1 MMLRAVC
8 PLAALVLLVAMPLS
22 AQAETIVGLVEGN
35 NLVTFDS
42 ARPGDLLSALPI
54 TGLTS
59 GELILGIDF
68 RPETGQLYGFGHLGA
83 PGVRLYIFDLV
94 TGAATLVST
103 LAADPADTTDPY
115 TDVFGTDFGVDFNP
129 VPDRIRLVTD
139 TGQNL
144 RVNPDTGVVTTDT
157 PLAFA
162 AGDPNAGRIPKV
174 VDAAYSNN
182 DANATSTT
190 LYGLE
195 GIDPDLG
202 CQKTQTDGTV
212 VRALC
217 LVRQGGADGTPSPN
231 LGQIFTLGPFGKEG
245 IKAKG
250 FDISPSGTAFV
261 AVQLKEDPLTTF
273 VLVTVDLTNGADS
286 SRGPVGD
293 GSVRLKDIAVVPSVQ
308 FSANL
313 YAVRE
318 DARTATITVTRNDDL
333 RRTVTVNF
341 ATSDGTAKAGQ
352 DYGTTSGTL
361 TFNPG
366 EATRSFTIPI
376 INDRRPERDQF
387 LLVTL
392 NNPSVGELLGA
403 PGRCVLLSRPSPCV
417 RGTAE
422 LRIDVND
429 RVDRTGPILLRI
441 GLTGPSRGITGA
453 VLHFNEDLRPASAEK
468 LRNYSFFAF
477 AGGRR
482 QRIALG
488 SAVYDPVTRAVTLI
502 ASEPFGQ
509 TQFTRLQ
516 ITARGKK
523 GGLTDLRGNRLDGE
537 PDGKPGGD
545 AVFRFRVFSG
555 TAVTFSD
562 RDGDLATLVLT
573 GGGRL
578 DGIAPLRAP
587 AITAAPDPTTGTVF
601 GRGQLTQFWILD
613 PIALKSTLNGTVT
626 RTSGSNGI
634 VVIAEI
640 IGLDKKEFT
649 PLITNPSFRVNTL
662 TFSSNAT
669 GR

>member
-1 MMLRAVC
+1 MLRAMC

-22 AQAETIVGLVEGN
+22 ARAETIVGLAENN
-35 NLVTFDS
+35 NLVIFDS
-42 ARPGDLLSALPI
+42 ARPSAILSALPI
-54 TGLTS
+54 TNTGGDTL
-59 GELILGIDF
+59 LGIDF
-68 RPETGQLYGFGHLGA
+68 RPATGQLYGLGHLGA
-83 PGVRLYIFDLV
+83 PGVRLYTIDPV
-94 TGAATLVST
+94 TGAATLVSALT
-103 LAADPADTTDPY
+103 ADPADPTDPY
-115 TDVFGTDFGVDFNP
+115 TDVFGTDFGVNFNP
-129 VPDRIRLVTD
+129 VVDRIRVVTD

-144 RVNPDTGVVTTDT
+144 RVNPVTGGIITDT

-162 AGDPNAGRIPKV
+162 AGDPNAGQIPKV

-182 DANATSTT
+182 VANATSTT

-195 GIDPDLG
+195 GIDPDLR

-212 VRALC
+212 VKALC
-217 LVRQGGADGTPSPN
+217 LVRQGGADGAAPSPN
-231 LGQIFTLGPFGKEG
+231 SGQLFTLGPFGKEG

-250 FDISPSGTAFV
+250 FDISPSATAFV
-261 AVQLKEDPLTTF
+261 AVQLKGDPLATF
-273 VLVTVDLTNGADS
+273 VLVTIDLTNGADS
-286 SRGPVGD
+286 SRGPVSD
-293 GSVRLKDIAVVPSVQ
+293 GTVRLKDIAVAPSVQ

-318 DARTATITVTRNDDL
+318 SAGTATITVTRNDDL

-352 DYGTTSGTL
+352 DYGTTTGTL

-366 EATRSFTIPI
+366 EATQSFTIPI

-392 NNPSVGELLGA
+392 SNPSGGALLGA
-403 PGRCVLLSRPSPCV
+403 PGRCVFLSRPSPCV

-422 LRIDVND
+422 LRINVND
-429 RVDRTGPILLRI
+429 RVDRTGPILQRI

-468 LRNYSFFAF
+468 LRNYSLFAF
-477 AGGRR
+477 AGRRR

-488 SAVYDPVTRAVTLI
+488 SAVYDPVRMAVTLTV
-502 ASEPFGQ
+502 SEPFGQ

-516 ITARGKK
+516 IIVRGTRA
-523 GGLTDLRGNRLDGE
+523 GLTDLKRNLIDGE

-555 TAVTFSD
+555 TAVTFRD
-562 RDGDLATLVLT
+562 LDGDLATLVLT

-578 DGIAPLRAP
+578 DGVVPIRARERRVISMVSNFP
-587 AITAAPDPTTGTVF
+587 P
-601 GRGQLTQFWILD
+601 RRQRTQFWIVN
-613 PIALKSTLNGTVT
+613 PIALKSTLSGTVT

>member
-1 MMLRAVC
+1 MLRAMC
-8 PLAALVLLVAMPLS
+8 PLAALVLLVAMPRS

-54 TGLTS
+54 TGLPG

-83 PGVRLYIFDLV
+83 PGVRLYIFDPA

-115 TDVFGTDFGVDFNP
+115 TDVVGTDFGVDFNP

-202 CQKTQTDGTV
+202 CQKAQTDGTV

-231 LGQIFTLGPFGKEG
+231 LGQLFTLGPFGKEG
-245 IKAKG
+245 TKAKG

-273 VLVTVDLTNGADS
+273 VLVTIDLTNGADS

-293 GSVRLKDIAVVPSVQ
+293 GTVRLKDIAVAPSVQ
-308 FSANL
+308 FSASL
-313 YAVRE
+313 YAVHE
-318 DARTATITVTRNDDL
+318 NAGTATITVTRNDDL
-333 RRTVTVNF
+333 TGTVAVNF

-352 DYGTTSGTL
+352 DYGTTTGTL

-366 EATRSFTIPI
+366 DATRSFTIPI

-392 NNPSVGELLGA
+392 SNPSGGELLGA

-429 RVDRTGPILLRI
+429 RVDRTGPILQRI

-453 VLHFNEDLRPASAEK
+453 VLHFNEDLRPASAQN

-477 AGGRR
+477 GAGRRR

-488 SAVYDPVTRAVTLI
+488 SAVYDPVTRAVTLTVR
-502 ASEPFGQ
+502 EPFRQ
-509 TQFTRLQ
+509 TQFTHLQ
-516 ITARGKK
+516 IVVRGKK
-523 GGLTDLRGNRLDGE
+523 GGVTDLRRNLLDGE
-537 PDGKPGGD
+537 PDSEPGGD

-555 TAVTFSD
+555 TAVSFRD
-562 RDGDLATLVLT
+562 LDGDLATLVLT

-578 DGIAPLRAP
+578 DGIVPIRAP
-587 AITAAPDPTTGTVF
+587 RVISVSNFPP
-601 GRGQLTQFWILD
+601 RQLTQFWILD
-613 PIALKSTLNGTVT
+613 PIALKSTLSGTV
-626 RTSGSNGI
+626 RPRGDGI